1 MLFLLGVKTH
11 PVVRIIVGAALIAIG
26 LGLHMTFLAIAG
38 IVTLV
43 WGGYTWH
50 RRSRGALPG
59 KSGIAR

>member
-26 LGLHMTFLAIAG
+26 LGLHMTVLPIAG
-38 IVTLV
+38 VATLV
-43 WGGYTWH
+43 WGGYTWL

-59 KSGIAR
+59 KSGTAR